1 MARHK
6 KVAPMDD
13 DLPALDI
20 SSLIDCT
27 FLLLIYFLVTTT
39 IQKREQDLDMTLPA
53 AAPSE
58 SVPDIDPKF
67 IKVDANGTISVG
79 AGASQIPMDSDPDS
93 RDLPLLTADLQSYA
107 SAAKSAGSNS
117 RPLVQLYVD
126 GGASQ
131 QRVID
136 VLNVLAGVGISNV
149 TFTDLV
155 DP

>member
-6 KVAPMDD
+6 KRQGLEE
-13 DLPALDI
+13 DLPKLDI
-20 SSLIDCT
+20 SSLIDAT

-39 IQKREQDLDMTLPA
+39 IQKRETDLDMTLPA

-58 SVPDIDPKF
+58 TPPDIDPKF
-67 IKVDANGTISVG
+67 IKIDANGAVSVG
-79 AGASQIPMDSDPDS
+79 AGAAQIPMDTDPDS
-93 RDLPLLTADLQSYA
+93 RDLPLLTADLMSYA
-107 SAAKSAGSNS
+107 SAAKSAGTNS
-117 RPLVQLYVD
+117 KPLVQLYVD

-149 TFTDLV
+149 TFTDLI

>member
-6 KVAPMDD
+6 KRQSLEE
-13 DLPALDI
+13 DLPKLDI
-20 SSLIDCT
+20 SSLIDAT

-39 IQKREQDLDMTLPA
+39 IQKRETDLDMTLPA

-58 SVPDIDPKF
+58 TPPDIDPKF
-67 IKVDANGTISVG
+67 IKIDANGSVSVG
-79 AGASQIPMDSDPDS
+79 AGAAQIPMDTDPDS
-93 RDLPLLTADLQSYA
+93 RDLPLLTADLMSYA
-107 SAAKSAGSNS
+107 SAAKSAGTNS
-117 RPLVQLYVD
+117 KPLVQLYVD

-149 TFTDLV
+149 TFTDLI

>member
-6 KVAPMDD
+6 KVENLEEDQ
-13 DLPALDI
+13 PALDI

-58 SVPDIDPKF
+58 SQPDIDPKF
-67 IKVDANGTISVG
+67 IKVDANGAIYVG
-79 AGASQIPMDSDPDS
+79 AGASQIPMDTDPS
-93 RDLPLLTADLQSYA
+93 VRDLPLLTADLQTYA
-107 SAAKSAGSNS
+107 SAAKSADSK
-117 RPLVQLYVD
+117 PLVQLYVD
-126 GGASQ
+126 GGANQ

-136 VLNVLAGVGISNV
+136 VLNALAGVEITNV

>member
-6 KVAPMDD
+6 KRQSLEE
-13 DLPALDI
+13 DLPKLDI
-20 SSLIDCT
+20 SSLIDAT

-39 IQKREQDLDMTLPA
+39 IQKRETDLDMTLPA

-58 SVPDIDPKF
+58 TPPDIDPKF
-67 IKVDANGTISVG
+67 IKIDANGAVSVG
-79 AGASQIPMDSDPDS
+79 AGAAQIPMDTDPDS
-93 RDLPLLTADLQSYA
+93 RDLPLLTADLMSYA
-107 SAAKSAGSNS
+107 SAAKSAGTNS
-117 RPLVQLYVD
+117 KPLVQLYVD

-149 TFTDLV
+149 TFTDLI

>member
-6 KVAPMDD
+6 HSESAEE
-13 DLPALDI
+13 DLPKLDI
-20 SSLIDCT
+20 SSLIDAT

-39 IQKREQDLDMTLPA
+39 IQPREQDVPMTLPA

-58 SVPDIDPKF
+58 KPPEIEPKLIKIDASGAIFVGTGAAQLAMDADDNRSVP
-67 IKVDANGTISVG
+67 
-79 AGASQIPMDSDPDS
+79 
-93 RDLPLLTADLQSYA
+93 LLFADLQAYSDL
-107 SAAKSAGSNS
+107 AKSSGQEA
-117 RPLVQLYVD
+117 LVQIYVD
-126 GGASQ
+126 GSARQ

-136 VLNVLAGVGISNV
+136 VLNALAGVGITKV

>member
-6 KVAPMDD
+6 KVEAMEE

-39 IQKREQDLDMTLPA
+39 IQKRETDLDMTLPA

-58 SVPDIDPKF
+58 SQPDIDPKF
-67 IKVDANGTISVG
+67 IKIDANGAISVG
-79 AGASQIPMDSDPDS
+79 AGASQIPMDSDPS
-93 RDLPLLTADLQSYA
+93 VRDLPLLTADLQTYA
-107 SAAKSAGSNS
+107 SAAKSADSK
-117 RPLVQLYVD
+117 PLVQLYVD

-136 VLNVLAGVGISNV
+136 VLNALAGVEITNV